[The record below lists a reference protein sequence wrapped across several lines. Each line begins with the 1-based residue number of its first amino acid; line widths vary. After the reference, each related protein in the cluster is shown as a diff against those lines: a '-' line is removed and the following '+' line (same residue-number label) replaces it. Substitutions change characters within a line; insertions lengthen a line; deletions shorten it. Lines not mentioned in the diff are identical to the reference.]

1 MVRGVWML
9 ILFTGFIF
17 GFSGVKPIPVI
28 LAVQALNGFVLPLLA
43 YFLILLV
50 NDKQVIP
57 SANQHGLA
65 YNLILILIF
74 GVTLLIGLN
83 NVDKAITTGFQLST
97 NHFEIVLIVTVF
109 ALAHLGFHLWKI
121 KRL

>member
-1 MVRGVWML
+1 ML
-9 ILFTGFIF
+9 VLLIGFIF

-28 LAVQALNGFVLPLLA
+28 LAVQALNGFVLPLLT

-50 NDKQVIP
+50 NDKRVIP
-57 SANQHGLA
+57 PVNQHGIV
-65 YNLILILIF
+65 YNLILISIF

-83 NVDKAITTGFQLST
+83 NVDKAITTGFHLAS
-97 NHFEIVLIVTVF
+97 NHFAIVLIVTVI
-109 ALAHLGFHLWKI
+109 ALAHIGVQLWKI